1 MFAEGTVVRFKQIDG
16 VINFIDKN
24 CITITV
30 VKGEHKSHDVNIV
43 VYRSQFNEIEVI

>member
-1 MFAEGTVVRFKQIDG
+1 MFAEGTKVRFKQIEG
-16 VINFIDKN
+16 VINFMDKS

-30 VKGEHKSHDVNIV
+30 LKGQHRSHDVNIV